1 MSLEQRKARIAELE
15 RAQFERV
22 CVKEILERGKDVLA
36 LSVKVAL
43 AGQSDQF
50 AVARELVRG

>member
-43 AGQSDQF
+43 SGRSEQF
-50 AVARELVRG
+50 AVMRELVRG